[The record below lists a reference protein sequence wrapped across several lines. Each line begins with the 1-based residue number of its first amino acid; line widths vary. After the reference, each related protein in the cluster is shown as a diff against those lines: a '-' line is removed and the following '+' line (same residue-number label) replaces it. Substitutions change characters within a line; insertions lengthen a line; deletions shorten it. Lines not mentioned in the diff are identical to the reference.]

1 MKGAT
6 INFRLIFGIRNISI
20 RAPNERSDLPQSHSR
35 LVLCISIRAP
45 NERSDNMID
54 SDEMK
59 TLKFQSA
66 LPMKGATFK
75 IASVKA
81 YFGISIRAPNERSDS
96 RSRIFQMLG

>member
-1 MKGAT
+1 
-6 INFRLIFGIRNISI
+6 
-20 RAPNERSDLPQSHSR
+20 
-35 LVLCISIRAP
+35 
-45 NERSDNMID
+45 MID

-81 YFGISIRAPNERSDS
+81 YFGISIRAPNERSD
-96 RSRIFQMLG
+96 RSAVKRLKIRIYFNPRSQ